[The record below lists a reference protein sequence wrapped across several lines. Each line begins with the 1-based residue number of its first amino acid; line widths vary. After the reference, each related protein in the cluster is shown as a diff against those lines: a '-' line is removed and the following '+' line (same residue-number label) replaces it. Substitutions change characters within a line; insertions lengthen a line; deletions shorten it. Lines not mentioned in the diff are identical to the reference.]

1 MLGNQGHVNFNMTYN
16 ITRGISG
23 NDNQSLTNGTKRRE
37 SVREKHKR
45 ERESMIKGK
54 TIIEKEYK
62 DRNNLEA

>member
-1 MLGNQGHVNFNMTYN
+1 MTYN

-45 ERESMIKGK
+45 EREREYDKRKNYYRKGVQ
-54 TIIEKEYK
+54 
-62 DRNNLEA
+62 R